1 MKFKTLIDLVNF
13 FDTEEKCHNFLKTII
28 WKNDK
33 FCFFCGSNYVHEYKD
48 FKRNRC
54 YDCKQTFSIRKG
66 TIFDDSKISLQKWF
80 MSIYLIN
87 SNKKGISSIALA
99 EQIGVTQK
107 TAWFILQR
115 IRNVSNAQFSNDLL
129 QNTVEIDEAYYGGKA
144 QNMHM
149 SKRIQKQG
157 IYKKTTVLGMVE
169 RGGNVKAIKVQN
181 AQANTLQ
188 REIYTNVKSDSIIVT
203 DEHKAYSSI
212 SHFKY
217 DHKVVNHSVGEYV
230 KQDYITKRGEER
242 KAFKIHTNTIEGY
255 WAWVKRGVYG
265 IHHWVSEKHIQRY
278 LNDYSFKYN
287 TKDLQNNERF
297 GLFLEGVR
305 NNKLTYKQ
313 LIAN

>member
-1 MKFKTLIDLVNF
+1 MKFNTLIDLVKF
-13 FDTEEKCHNFLKTII
+13 FSTEEICHRFLKKII
-28 WKNDK
+28 WKDNK
-33 FCFFCGSNYVHEYKD
+33 FCFFCNSHRIHEYKD

-54 YDCKQTFSIRKG
+54 YECKQTFSIRKG

-107 TAWFILQR
+107 TAWFMLQR
-115 IRNVSNAQFSNDLL
+115 IRNASNKNFSNKLL
-129 QNTVEIDEAYYGGKA
+129 KDTVEIDEAYFGGKA
-144 QNMHM
+144 KNMHM
-149 SKRIQKQG
+149 SKRIKKQG
-157 IYKKTTVLGMVE
+157 IYEKTTVLGMVE
-169 RGGNVKAIKVQN
+169 RNNKVKAIKVQN

-188 REIYTNVKSDSIIVT
+188 REIYSNVQTDSIIVT
-203 DEHKAYSSI
+203 DEHKAYNSI

-217 DHKVVNHSVGEYV
+217 DHKVVNHSTGEYV
-230 KQDYITKRGEER
+230 RQDYITKRGEER

-265 IHHWVSEKHIQRY
+265 IHHWVSEKHIQKY

-297 GLFLEGVR
+297 VLFLESVG
-305 NNKLTYKQ
+305 NGKLTYKQ
-313 LIAN
+313 LVVK